1 MDAVTA
7 DRIALLRAGYIPTP
21 CDGKQPILH
30 AWQERL
36 QPSEADIEQWRE
48 QRPAAINTGSLTR
61 INPTFDIDVLNAVIA
76 DRIEAL
82 TREHAKDGQVLVR
95 YGLAP
100 KRAIPFRLVGEPFK
114 KLRTPIFIDA
124 NGNENKVE
132 VLADGQQFIVSGTH
146 PDTAKPYTWRPQALQ
161 AVAYERLPSI
171 NECEASILIEQIT
184 ALLRATG
191 WKEKGF
197 RQLKTI
203 SQRAAASVAPSTN
216 NREQAYGAKALENA
230 TDEVAN
236 AVRGE
241 RNDVLNA
248 KAYSLGRQVAA
259 GRIDQVAAERALIDA
274 ANKSGLIKDDGIKA
288 VENTITSGMN
298 AGMQNPAAPLADSD
312 KQNADPFSSDRRQ
325 QGSKDKTERS
335 AENNKDDDGLIALS
349 SREFVANFVAPDPLI
364 ESILQRGFLYALTA
378 HTGRGKSALALLFTA
393 LIALGRSL
401 GYLDVEQGRCL
412 YLAGENHTDIRYRWI
427 AMAQQMDFDPDAID
441 VHFIEGRF
449 SIPRKFGA
457 LKRLAERLGG
467 FDFIVVDSSAAFFDG
482 DDENNNAQAGRHA
495 SNLRE
500 LTTLPGNPCVLALCH
515 PPKNAGE
522 DNLQPRGGGA
532 YVAEIDG
539 NLTAT
544 KDDMTIT
551 LYWQTKLRGADF
563 TPINFLLR
571 TVTHER
577 LVSKTGK
584 LMPTVVASLLT
595 DAAKDDMAKARRLDE
610 DRLLQALNDNPTA
623 SLADLATKLNW
634 LTGTGLPHK
643 SKVHRSL
650 ERLQRDKL
658 VTKDRDRY
666 VLTEKGKKA
675 VKSDGQ

>member
-1 MDAVTA
+1 VHVAGFLFCSGICDMDIVTA
-7 DRIALLRAGYIPTP
+7 DRIALLHAGYIPTP

-30 AWQERL
+30 GWQQRL

-48 QRPAAINTGSLTR
+48 ERPGAINTGALTR
-61 INPTFDIDVLNAVIA
+61 INPTVDIDVLNAEVA

-82 TREHAKDGQVLVR
+82 IREHAKNGQVLVR
-95 YGLAP
+95 YGFEP
-100 KRAIPFRLVGEPFK
+100 KRAIPFRLVGKPFK

-124 NGNENKVE
+124 NGSENKVE

-146 PDTAKPYTWRPQALQ
+146 PDTAKPYIWQPHALQ
-161 AVAYERLPSI
+161 AVASERLPSI
-171 NECEASILIEQIT
+171 NECKASILIEQIT
-184 ALLRATG
+184 AVLRATG
-191 WKEKGF
+191 WKEKSF
-197 RQLKTI
+197 DRPKKLM
-203 SQRAAASVAPSTN
+203 SQHTSITPATN
-216 NREQAYGAKALENA
+216 SREQAYGAKALENA
-230 TDEVAN
+230 ADEVAN

-248 KAYSLGRQVAA
+248 KAYTLGRQVAA
-259 GRIDQVAAERALIDA
+259 GRIDQATAERALIDA
-274 ANKSGLIKDDGIKA
+274 AGKSGLIKDDGIRAAEKTVA
-288 VENTITSGMN
+288 SGIN
-298 AGMQNPAAPLADSD
+298 AGMENPAAPLGERTKAKHDGTGND
-312 KQNADPFSSDRRQ
+312 
-325 QGSKDKTERS
+325 KDKSKNDSSSEHP
-335 AENNKDDDGLIALS
+335 AGDDKDDDGLIILS

-427 AMAQQMDFDPDAID
+427 AMAQQMDFDPDTID

-449 SIPRKFGA
+449 SIFEKFGA
-457 LKRLAERLGG
+457 
-467 FDFIVVDSSAAFFDG
+467 
-482 DDENNNAQAGRHA
+482 HA
-495 SNLRE
+495 S
-500 LTTLPGNPCVLALCH
+500 
-515 PPKNAGE
+515 E

-539 NLTAT
+539 NLTAS

-551 LYWQTKLRGADF
+551 LYWQIKLRGADF

-595 DAAKDDMAKARRLDE
+595 DTAKEEMAKTRRHDE
-610 DRLLQALNDNPTA
+610 DQVLQALNDNPDA
-623 SLADLATKLNW
+623 SFADLATKFNW
-634 LTGTGLPHK
+634 LTSKGRPNRSKPQRIMERLVK
-643 SKVHRSL
+643 SKL
-650 ERLQRDKL
+650 L
-658 VTKDRDRY
+658 TKDRDRY
-666 VLTEKGKKA
+666 ELTEKGQKALKK
-675 VKSDGQ
+675 K